1 MDLMEKRKTYFT
13 QSEVENVLGYDHLHR
28 GQNLFNALSLKKK
41 WTGYTWF
48 IPRKILKNVYFKEG
62 LIEMKK
68 ASLDESNS
76 NSWIAAKILQGIFNT
91 DIKYFKYNH
100 YNIIYFNDR
109 SKQRFL
115 YKLFSFLKQQILH
128 RHKINIVISED
139 STQYGFENTLPF
151 YYNKITELLKN

>member
-1 MDLMEKRKTYFT
+1 MDLIKKRKTYFT
-13 QSEVENVLGYDHLHR
+13 QAEVENVLGYEHLHR
-28 GQNLFNALSLKKK
+28 GQNLFNGWNLKKE

-48 IPRKILKNVYFKEG
+48 IPRKILDNVYFKEG

-68 ASLDESNS
+68 SSSDESNS

-100 YNIIYFNDR
+100 YNIIYFNGR

-115 YKLFSFLKQQILH
+115 YKLVSFLIQQILH

-151 YYNKITELLKN
+151 YYYKMAELLKD